1 MCCKKIFITLLLF
14 TICLFGATKRYDIKS
29 GIVEYTITGQG
40 ETMGVTSSIKGSAKL
55 IFKEYGLVEVEKET
69 LTEHVMGQTQTM
81 QEFSKYE
88 DGLVYSVD
96 YEEKLIYKQDVS
108 KLDNSQTAV
117 LMGKSG
123 LKSIGAQKVG
133 SENILGFSC
142 DIWQLDDMK
151 LYLYKGIP
159 LKIETNMMGYSQT
172 QVATKVDFN
181 LSLSEKEFAL
191 PAYPVKTMDSVKSE
205 IQREMENMS
214 PEEKKMMEQMMQ
226 NMKMFNN
233 Q

>member
-1 MCCKKIFITLLLF
+1 MYCKKIFITLLLF
-14 TICLFGATKRYDIKS
+14 TVCLFGATKRYDIKS

-108 KLDNSQTAV
+108 KLDNSQTAA
-117 LMGKSG
+117 LMGESG
-123 LKSIGAQKVG
+123 LKSIGAKKVG
-133 SENILGFSC
+133 TETILKVSC
-142 DIWQLDDMK
+142 DVWKLDDMK
-151 LYLYKGIP
+151 LCLYKGIP

-172 QVATKVDFN
+172 QIAKKVNFN
-181 LSLSEKEFAL
+181 IAIDDNEFLL
-191 PAYPVKTMDSVKSE
+191 PNYPIKTMDSVKSE
-205 IQREMENMS
+205 FQKEMENMT

-226 NMKMFNN
+226 KMKMFNN